1 MTMESSANVCYPR
14 PFSYLKFIGW
24 ATAIGAVLMPAFYI
38 NFTHTTDGQLKALNL
53 LMLVVMPVTWLAIY
67 GSLAQNYRR
76 ITPGPTPDTRHFIA
90 LGLVQL
96 ALQLLAAWLVSIG
109 LEAVLQKP

>member
-1 MTMESSANVCYPR
+1 MERHADVCYPK

-24 ATAIGAVLMPAFYI
+24 ATAVGAVLMPAFYI
-38 NFTHTTDGQLKALNL
+38 NFTHTADTQLKVLNL
-53 LMLVVMPVTWLAIY
+53 AMLIVMPVIWLSIY

-76 ITPGPTPDTRHFIA
+76 NTPGLTPDTRHFVA

-96 ALQLLAAWLVSIG
+96 AMQLIAAWLVSIG
-109 LEAVLQKP
+109 VEAVL